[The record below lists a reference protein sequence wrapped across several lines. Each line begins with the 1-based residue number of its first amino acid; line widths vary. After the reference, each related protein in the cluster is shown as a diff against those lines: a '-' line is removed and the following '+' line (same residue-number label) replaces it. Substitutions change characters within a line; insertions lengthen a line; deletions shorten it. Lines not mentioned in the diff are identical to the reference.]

1 MKTFRLPGSRKA
13 ITPDKKAADSSGI
26 SEAGGSAAIFV
37 RVEGLVQGVGFR
49 YNCLYESRRL
59 GLSGWVRNKL
69 DGSVEVWAEGPAA
82 KLDALIAWLRHGPP
96 YARVDR
102 LYYKKR
108 SPLGTYCNF
117 SVEG

>member
-1 MKTFRLPGSRKA
+1 VKTFRLPGSRKT
-13 ITPDKKAADSSGI
+13 IPPSEKAADSSGV
-26 SEAGGSAAIFV
+26 SKDGVPAAIFA
-37 RVEGLVQGVGFR
+37 RIEGLVQGVGFR

-59 GLSGWVRNKL
+59 GLSGWVRNNL

-108 SPLGTYCNF
+108 SALGTYRSF